1 MTQIE
6 SAALAW
12 ISFAIAGNA
21 IFAIALSSTDSAIPT
36 ARFRIAQ
43 YLSGSGRP
51 SSAVFIMRLPYAA
64 TPARAR
70 PDNAATASAHIES
83 RLSNRSFLIG
93 DGIADSC
100 DRRARLALIR
110 LAALATL
117 PFPPPQAGEG

>member
-43 YLSGSGRP
+43 YLSGSGSP
-51 SSAVFIMRLPYAA
+51 SSAVLEGLGGRGFTAWDEGQS
-64 TPARAR
+64 R
-70 PDNAATASAHIES
+70 P
-83 RLSNRSFLIG
+83 
-93 DGIADSC
+93 
-100 DRRARLALIR
+100 
-110 LAALATL
+110 
-117 PFPPPQAGEG
+117 